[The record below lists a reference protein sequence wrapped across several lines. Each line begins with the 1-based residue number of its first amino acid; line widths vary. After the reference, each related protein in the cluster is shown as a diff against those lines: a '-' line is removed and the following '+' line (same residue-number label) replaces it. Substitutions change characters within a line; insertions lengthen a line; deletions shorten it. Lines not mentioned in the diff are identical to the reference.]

1 MFTLIKNGDLEAL
14 KKVQESMP
22 ADQFLSMRNPQGQ
35 TTMMLFAANEGHT
48 DIVEY
53 LLALKADINEVSRVS
68 PNFLTLVA
76 MGNCTFTRGIFQQN

>member
-53 LLALKADINEVSRVS
+53 LMSLKADINEVSRVS
-68 PNFLTLVA
+68 AITLTHVA
-76 MGNCTFTRGIFQQN
+76 RGNCPLTRGVFQ